1 MFPHLTGLGIHDPK
15 QIERYSLRQEAHKDV
30 LKIYFHKQKGEL
42 FAKSVKFKYPRQVK
56 NVLVDSGSH
65 KYKEVTEINRN
76 LTLVIDELN
85 KLTKPEKLAEV
96 DVKQK
101 ILSDLRHLEK
111 VVSSKITE
119 IEADLEKLKERL
131 SEIASRIKT
140 IWRADVRASALFF

>member
-1 MFPHLTGLGIHDPK
+1 MYPYLTGLGIQDPK

-65 KYKEVTEINRN
+65 QYKEVTEINRN

-85 KLTKPEKLAEV
+85 KITKPVPMSDL
-96 DVKQK
+96 DLKQK
-101 ILSDLRHLEK
+101 ILTDLRHLEK
-111 VVSSKITE
+111 VVTSKIAE
-119 IEADLEKLKERL
+119 IEADLETLK
-131 SEIASRIKT
+131 
-140 IWRADVRASALFF
+140 

>member
-1 MFPHLTGLGIHDPK
+1 MFPNLTGLGIQNPK

-65 KYKEVTEINRN
+65 QYKEVTEINRN

-85 KLTKPEKLAEV
+85 KVTKPEKLAEI
-96 DVKQK
+96 DVKAK
-101 ILSDLRHLEK
+101 ILMDLRHLEK
-111 VVSSKITE
+111 VVASKIAE
-119 IEADLEKLKERL
+119 IESDLEKLN
-131 SEIASRIKT
+131 
-140 IWRADVRASALFF
+140 

>member
-1 MFPHLTGLGIHDPK
+1 MFPHLTGLGITDPT

-30 LKIYFHKQKGEL
+30 LKIYFKKQKGEL

-65 KYKEVTEINRN
+65 QYKEVTEINRN
-76 LTLVIDELN
+76 LTLIIDELN
-85 KLTKPEKLAEV
+85 QITKHVQITQV

-111 VVSSKITE
+111 VVSSKIAE
-119 IEADLEKLKERL
+119 IESDLEKL
-131 SEIASRIKT
+131 
-140 IWRADVRASALFF
+140 